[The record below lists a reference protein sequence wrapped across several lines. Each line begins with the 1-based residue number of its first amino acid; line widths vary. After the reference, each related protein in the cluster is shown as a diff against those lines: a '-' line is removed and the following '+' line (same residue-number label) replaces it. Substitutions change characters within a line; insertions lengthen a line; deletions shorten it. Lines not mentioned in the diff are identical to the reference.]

1 MTKAAGAPL
10 CHIKHFDFLPFW
22 TDDGSNDE
30 LGDPVSAR
38 DFEVG
43 LPRVHEDHLDLSA
56 VVSVDRAGCVGDE
69 YAMAEG

>member
-1 MTKAAGAPL
+1 MTKSTDAPF
-10 CHIKHFDFLPFW
+10 CHVKHFDFLPLW
-22 TDDGSNDE
+22 ADDRSNHE

-43 LPRVHEDHLDLSA
+43 LPRVHEDHLNLSA

>member
-56 VVSVDRAGCVGDE
+56 VVSVDRAGGVRNE